1 MEMMD
6 HGTLIYIYIYLNI
19 HIFMHI
25 DDVYVKI
32 DYAEANTPHTPHAF
46 GSFSTPARSQIL

>member
-1 MEMMD
+1 
-6 HGTLIYIYIYLNI
+6 
-19 HIFMHI
+19 MHI

-32 DYAEANTPHTPHAF
+32 DYAKANTPHAF

>member
-1 MEMMD
+1 MD
-6 HGTLIYIYIYLNI
+6 HGTLIYIYKYINI

-25 DDVYVKI
+25 DDAYVKI
-32 DYAEANTPHTPHAF
+32 DYAKANTPHTPHAF